1 MATPQAKPTPAR
13 RAAAMATELAAA
25 LQVEAEQNQRLQQ
38 QLEEVTAT
46 AATAL
51 ADLTQL
57 TNTLEVAQSEK

>member
-1 MATPQAKPTPAR
+1 
-13 RAAAMATELAAA
+13 MATELAAA